1 MIMQHFA
8 SIMTFRDLDHL
19 RYIKQQL
26 RFGGIETMLF
36 TCDTPSLTLDWG
48 NVDNEL
54 MAVNFQWGAEQE
66 IAALRAMRP
75 NSPVLVS
82 EFWAGWFD
90 KWFEDQHNILS
101 EESFEEIL
109 YNIFAHNASV
119 NFFGWEI

>member
-1 MIMQHFA
+1 
-8 SIMTFRDLDHL
+8 MTFRDLDHL

-36 TCDTPSLTLDWG
+36 TCDTPSLTLDRG

-54 MAVNFQWGAEQE
+54 MAANFQWGAEQE

-119 NFFGWEI
+119 NFYM

>member
-1 MIMQHFA
+1 
-8 SIMTFRDLDHL
+8 MTIRDLDHL

-26 RFGGIETMLF
+26 RLGGIETMLF

-109 YNIFAHNASV
+109 YDIFAHNASV
-119 NFFGWEI
+119 NFYM